1 MRNSNARLA
10 SWFRTGMIALI
21 ALDGYT
27 DIQYGQLA
35 SGLWGQ
41 IAFALVTAFIVAF
54 FGVIGLRLIEA
65 GLSRWFG

>member
-41 IAFALVTAFIVAF
+41 IAFALVTAF

>member
-10 SWFRTGMIALI
+10 SWFRTGMI